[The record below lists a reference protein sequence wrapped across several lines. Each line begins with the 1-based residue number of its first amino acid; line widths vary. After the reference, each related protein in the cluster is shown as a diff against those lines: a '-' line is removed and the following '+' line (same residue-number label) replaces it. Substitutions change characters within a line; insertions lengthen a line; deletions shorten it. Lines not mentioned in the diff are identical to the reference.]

1 VNGTFPL
8 KEYYA
13 KKVLSYT
20 HYRDTMLQALHV
32 IQPDSIRLS
41 AAVRDYISFE
51 AAVVA
56 DYKCTPWFYALANVP
71 CFMLWPTLANE
82 LAHVPDLSKAYA
94 RWVNENKDESYS
106 SAAKLAE
113 LLELF
118 RPSFEDADG
127 AHAKKVFLTA
137 LQYEVDFFNSVKLDE

>member
-1 VNGTFPL
+1 
-8 KEYYA
+8 
-13 KKVLSYT
+13 
-20 HYRDTMLQALHV
+20 M
-32 IQPDSIRLS
+32 S

-56 DYKCTPWFYALANVP
+56 DYESTPWFYALANFP

-82 LAHVPDLSKAYA
+82 LADVPDLSKAYA
-94 RWVNENKDESYS
+94 RWVNDNKDETYS